1 MERLKALDFKDY
13 GAYAVSPCSAGNN
26 GAMQDGEAAMKKGI
40 LLFLSALLCFGFAAL
55 CGPAGGGVCSR
66 VKLSAGAAGYTKR
79 FSSFRSSFRR
89 FANGGIVCRQCR
101 SGREKSKADHKRT
114 GICGNLI

>member
-1 MERLKALDFKDY
+1 
-13 GAYAVSPCSAGNN
+13 
-26 GAMQDGEAAMKKGI
+26 MKKGI

-66 VKLSAGAAGYTKR
+66 VKLSGRRSRIHKAVQQLQKQLPQIRKRRNRLQTMQKRAG
-79 FSSFRSSFRR
+79 
-89 FANGGIVCRQCR
+89 
-101 SGREKSKADHKRT
+101 KSKADHKRT